1 MVVLMDLNI
10 NKIRIN
16 KEIITDESD
25 VLILNPSKILF
36 KQFKQVILFLVIKMK
51 LFFNNFLYKLFFNKS
66 VSRQKNNQKL

>member
-16 KEIITDESD
+16 REIITDKSD

-36 KQFKQVILFLVIKMK
+36 KQFKQAILLVIKMK
-51 LFFNNFLYKLFFNKS
+51 LFFNYFLYKLFFNKS